1 MTGAIFVTGP
11 ARQTARVTSELEA
24 PSIGRPPI
32 TEQHRRRGT
41 ALILVASVCFGTSGP
56 FAKAI
61 MGAGVSAQHVASARI
76 TVAAFILLAGVA
88 VFRPRL
94 LRIPRKSWP
103 VVAAYGLFG
112 VGIVQ
117 LLYFAAVA
125 RIPIGIAMLLEFT
138 APILVALWVRF
149 VRRTVLPWRAWL
161 GTALA
166 LGGLAM
172 VAQVWHGLRF
182 DALGLLFGVGT
193 AFTAAAY
200 FLLGERGVSTVAP
213 LGLVTWGM
221 VVGALAIWL
230 LAPPWTFPVA
240 LLGESTSFGSW
251 LVPAWV
257 LLVLMAVVST
267 VLAYLLSIA
276 AMQYLPS
283 NVVSVLALCEPV
295 VATVAA
301 WVLLGQSLALVQVL
315 GAVVLLTGA
324 TVVQLSTTKPAKN
337 ER

>member
-1 MTGAIFVTGP
+1 M
-11 ARQTARVTSELEA
+11 TSELETPLVA
-24 PSIGRPPI
+24 RPAL
-32 TEQHRRRGT
+32 TERHRRRGT
-41 ALILVASVCFGTSGP
+41 VLILVASVCFGTSGP

-76 TVAAFILLAGVA
+76 TTAAVLLLVGVA
-88 VFRPRL
+88 IFRPSV

-103 VVAAYGLFG
+103 LVGAYGLFG

-166 LGGLAM
+166 LTGLVL
-172 VAQVWHGLRF
+172 VAQVWQGLAF

-200 FLLGERGVSTVAP
+200 FLLGERGVSSTSP

-221 VVGALAIWL
+221 IVGAAAIWL
-230 LAPPWTFPVA
+230 LAPPWTFPLEA
-240 LLGESTSFGSW
+240 LGSTTAFGGWMLPVW
-251 LVPAWV
+251 L

-301 WVLLGQSLALVQVL
+301 WVLLGQALTSIQIL

-324 TVVQLSTTKPAKN
+324 TVVQLSTAKPKP
-337 ER
+337 RSD